1 MAQLLRTG
9 LQADDQTQ
17 SPADDAFVEEIS
29 ALLTAFNQS
38 IQEESKDRKYRFVVK
53 RLMKANQRQGDTLDE
68 ELDFYRD
75 DDDVAVLFLTA
86 DGSRVWILGNIEEV
100 AAARG
105 TVDPRRA
112 LAGNSSSYLLGL
124 EKDCKPRG
132 VFIDD
137 PKGLFI
143 LRWYKEVD
151 KDGKELKGYQN
162 KECFAYKLMANND
175 GDVFAWT
182 SNVQLI
188 SKVYLKK
195 HTSMGRTYTLNKKD
209 SKMVGDAMKKKL

>member
-1 MAQLLRTG
+1 
-9 LQADDQTQ
+9 
-17 SPADDAFVEEIS
+17 
-29 ALLTAFNQS
+29 
-38 IQEESKDRKYRFVVK
+38 
-53 RLMKANQRQGDTLDE
+53 MKANQRQGDTLDE

-75 DDDVAVLFLTA
+75 DDDVTTTLPS
-86 DGSRVWILGNIEEV
+86 DGSRVWILSNIEEV

-105 TVDPRRA
+105 TVNPRRA
-112 LAGNSSSYLLGL
+112 LAGNSSSYLLG
-124 EKDCKPRG
+124 DYKPRG

-137 PKGLFI
+137 PQGLFI

-195 HTSMGRTYTLNKKD
+195 HTSMGRIYTLNKKE
-209 SKMVGDAMKKKL
+209 SMKKVANHDFDNLR

>member
-1 MAQLLRTG
+1 MCGQ
-9 LQADDQTQ
+9 QARADPKFQTIR
-17 SPADDAFVEEIS
+17 PAFAAS
-29 ALLTAFNQS
+29 
-38 IQEESKDRKYRFVVK
+38 
-53 RLMKANQRQGDTLDE
+53 
-68 ELDFYRD
+68 
-75 DDDVAVLFLTA
+75 
-86 DGSRVWILGNIEEV
+86 
-100 AAARG
+100 AARRWG
-105 TVDPRRA
+105 RIDRSSAFLAPRSA
-112 LAGNSSSYLLGL
+112 Y
-124 EKDCKPRG
+124 
-132 VFIDD
+132 D

-195 HTSMGRTYTLNKKD
+195 HTSMGHTYTLNKKD